1 MTLHGSGTLCYP
13 GTARVV
19 HDFEDG
25 PFDTYDPTLINHALA
40 VGCANE
46 PVTVKPVQ
54 KAEQPE
60 VVAAVN
66 HTRKR
71 KTP

>member
-46 PVTVKPVQ
+46 PPVVKELPPIV
-54 KAEQPE
+54 AE
-60 VVAAVN
+60 VI
-66 HTRKR
+66 TDGRRKR